1 MNFSWQSGGSER
13 GIGDNRVWHV
23 SHPLGV
29 ATVAAVAA
37 VAAVATTV
45 GTQSRMP
52 GIRTLSFGGVSTFST
67 SIKTLLILYCSAIST
82 VIRS

>member
-1 MNFSWQSGGSER
+1 MNFSWQRGGSER

-29 ATVAAVAA
+29 ATVAA